1 MCGMTH
7 PSSRRAAYA
16 AVLGGCLVLFSRDA
30 RADGAA
36 SRLHLRYEAPAGCP
50 RRTEVLAAL
59 DSRIQT
65 SWVDGSDTRS
75 FDVRVTRAADGTF
88 TGRLEI
94 RQPDRAPR
102 GREIRGESC
111 KAVATSLAVFIAI
124 AVDPESEAGRPEGE
138 GPRAHE
144 EGVDREEREERE
156 EGEEREEE
164 APPPTQYPVAPAPRA
179 PRAPAPSE
187 PRREQEPPTVWTWRT
202 GYALAYGRSPRP
214 GWGHRLDAELAW
226 GDARARLVPAL
237 RLSWG
242 WADFSTYPPLA
253 GEARF
258 QRKSVRLEGCG
269 RLGLRPFTAAACAG
283 ADAGALIAT
292 APELPRFFQVTTRWL
307 AATGTLRVAW
317 SFAPWLEL
325 ETSAVV
331 LVPLERSRFTVQE
344 PRRLVYRAPFALFE
358 GTVGISVVARFR

>member
-1 MCGMTH
+1 MCGMTS
-7 PSSRRAAYA
+7 PSSRRAGYA

-50 RRTEVLAAL
+50 PRQELLAAL
-59 DSRIQT
+59 DARIQT
-65 SWVDGSDTRS
+65 SWVDRSDTRS
-75 FDVRVTRAADGTF
+75 FDVRVTRAPDGTF

-94 RQPDRAPR
+94 RQADRAPR
-102 GREIRGESC
+102 AREIRGESC

-124 AVDPESEAGRPEGE
+124 AVDPESEPDRPEGE
-138 GPRAHE
+138 GPRARE
-144 EGVDREEREERE
+144 EGVER
-156 EGEEREEE
+156 EEREEE
-164 APPPTQYPVAPAPRA
+164 APPPRQSPVATAPRA

-187 PRREQEPPTVWTWRT
+187 PRREQGPRTVWTWRT

-226 GDARARLVPAL
+226 GEARARLVPAV

-269 RLGLRPFTAAACAG
+269 RLGLPPFTAAACAG
-283 ADAGALIAT
+283 VDAGTLIAT
-292 APELPRFFQVTTRWL
+292 APELPRFFQVTTEWV
-307 AATGTLRVAW
+307 AATGALRVAW
-317 SFAPWLEL
+317 SFAPWLAL

-331 LVPLERSRFTVQE
+331 LVPLERPRFTLQE
-344 PRRLVYRAPFALFE
+344 PRRLVYRAPFAVFE
-358 GTVGISVVARFR
+358 GTVGIGVVARFQ